1 MNPNQSETAG
11 GCCLLT
17 LLAFGVAVTILVTAL
32 AISLL

>member
-1 MNPNQSETAG
+1 MNTNQSEVTG

-32 AISLL
+32 AISIL